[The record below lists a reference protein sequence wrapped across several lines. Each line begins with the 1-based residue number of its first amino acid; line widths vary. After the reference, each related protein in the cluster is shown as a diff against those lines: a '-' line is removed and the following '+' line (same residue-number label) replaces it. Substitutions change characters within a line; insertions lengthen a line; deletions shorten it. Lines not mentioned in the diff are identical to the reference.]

1 MAALP
6 SSTAP
11 APAKPPKKAVA
22 EGSTRQAILD
32 AAQKRLARLGADG
45 LRLQD
50 IARDVG
56 VSHPTILHH
65 FGSRDGLIVA
75 MVQHIGE
82 AFVSEIIRRIPL
94 GTAPIPNDVS
104 KVGLAYD
111 LLADKGFG
119 GLIGWAFRQRPADI
133 APVTENLFNMAFE
146 SMVQHKAE
154 LDGAPPDEAWQT
166 QLAYSIRL
174 TLMAAAGETLI
185 GKPIGF
191 ARGNYADFQVW
202 IGNVIADRVGI

>member
-1 MAALP
+1 M
-6 SSTAP
+6 TEP
-11 APAKPPKKAVA
+11 APIKPPRKTGV
-22 EGSTRQAILD
+22 EGNTRAAILE

-82 AFVSEIIRRIPL
+82 AFVSEIIRRVPIGPTPL
-94 GTAPIPNDVS
+94 PNEVS
-104 KVGLAYD
+104 KVGLVYD

-119 GLIGWAFRQRPADI
+119 ALLGWAYRQRPADI
-133 APVTENLFNMAFE
+133 VLVTKNLVSMAFE
-146 SMVQHKAE
+146 SMVQHKTE
-154 LDGAPPDEAWQT
+154 LDGVQPNDDWQK

-174 TLMAAAGETLI
+174 VLMAAAGETLI
-185 GKPIGF
+185 GKPISF
-191 ARGNYADFQVW
+191 AHGNYDGFQIW
-202 IGNVIADRVGI
+202 IGEVLSNRIKI

>member
-1 MAALP
+1 M
-6 SSTAP
+6 TATAES
-11 APAKPPKKAVA
+11 APIKPPRKAGVK
-22 EGSTRQAILD
+22 GNMRTAILD

-75 MVQHIGE
+75 MVEHIGE
-82 AFVSEIIRRIPL
+82 AFVSEIIRRIPIGPTPL
-94 GTAPIPNDVS
+94 PNEVS
-104 KVGLAYD
+104 KVGLVYD

-119 GLIGWAFRQRPADI
+119 ALLGWAFRQRPADI
-133 APVTENLFNMAFE
+133 AHVTKNLFDMAFE

-154 LDGAPPDEAWQT
+154 VDGTPPDDDWQK
-166 QLAYSIRL
+166 QLAYSMRL
-174 TLMAAAGETLI
+174 VLMAAAGETLI
-185 GKPIGF
+185 GKPISF
-191 ARGNYADFQVW
+191 ARGNYDEFQVW
-202 IGNVIADRVGI
+202 IGEVLFDRVMR